1 METDELVVLDHAPR
15 TTTVKRGR
23 YSVEFFHIYSDE
35 EIGPEHTGSLD
46 YLEEIKEA
54 LPVDADLTI
63 LIDNYNAAYVKT
75 PQEEVMGYLAS
86 RGARPTY
93 WAYEGDLLKSA
104 EVLMANVTNRK
115 IHKSY
120 RQYIDKHNK
129 YPCSLL
135 AATWYLIRLGRLDS
149 EGVIR
154 SSLTGQLTPDFTPA
168 ERLINILP
176 ASYRPVEEKIRAL
189 IAGSTFAPDVH
200 MIQDLFYEVKH
211 DPTHELA

>member
-1 METDELVVLDHAPR
+1 METDELIVLDRASR
-15 TTTVKRGR
+15 NTAAKRGR

-35 EIGPEHTGSLD
+35 EIGPEHIGSLD
-46 YLEEIKEA
+46 FLEELKEA

-75 PQEEVMGYLAS
+75 PQEEIMGFLAS
-86 RGARPTY
+86 RGESPTY
-93 WAYEGDLLKSA
+93 WAYEGDLLRSA
-104 EVLMANVTNRK
+104 EVLMANITNRK

-120 RQYIDKHNK
+120 RQYIDKRNK

-135 AATWYLIRLGRLDS
+135 AATWYLIRMGRLS
-149 EGVIR
+149 PEGVIR
-154 SSLTGQLTPDFTPA
+154 SSLTGQLVSDFTPA

-189 IAGSTFAPDVH
+189 IAGSAFASDVH
-200 MIQDLFYEVKH
+200 MIQDLFYEVEN
-211 DPTHELA
+211 DQTHELA